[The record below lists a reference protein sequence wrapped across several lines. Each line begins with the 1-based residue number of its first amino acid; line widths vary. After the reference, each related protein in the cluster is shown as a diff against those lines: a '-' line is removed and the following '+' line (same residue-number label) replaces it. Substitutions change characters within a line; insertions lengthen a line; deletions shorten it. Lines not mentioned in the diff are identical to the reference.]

1 MVEREGQVE
10 HVVLLGAAQPAEPLA
25 LQDLQVTD
33 AGRLG
38 EAWGW
43 ARPGK
48 GLSASPDPS
57 VPLLGV
63 PREAAAAARLA
74 RSRGKSRQEETQ
86 EAWEGRRGR
95 MWLAEPLWGSWT
107 DGLGPEEVL
116 PPSA

>member
-1 MVEREGQVE
+1 MVEQEGQAE
-10 HVVLLGAAQPAEPLA
+10 HVVRPGAAQPAEPLA

-63 PREAAAAARLA
+63 P
-74 RSRGKSRQEETQ
+74 
-86 EAWEGRRGR
+86 
-95 MWLAEPLWGSWT
+95 
-107 DGLGPEEVL
+107 
-116 PPSA
+116 